1 MNFLKAEFLSSY
13 GLAAQLPPSK
23 GAEVVFCGRSNVGK
37 SSLINKLCNRKSLA
51 RVSSTPG
58 KTTTVNFFSAG
69 EGEFLVDLPGYGY
82 AQRSESEKKRW
93 AALMEH
99 FFNSG
104 RDIRLAVQL
113 LDMRHKPS
121 PEDFEMLGFLFH
133 SKIKTLAVL
142 TKSDKLNKTEY
153 NDKLNSFEEW
163 LKVYGL
169 KSTMPFTV
177 NSSDCAEKLR
187 EKINELLEEKE

>member
-13 GLAAQLPPSK
+13 GLASQLPPSK

-58 KTTTVNFFSAG
+58 KTTTVNMFSAG
-69 EGEFLVDLPGYGY
+69 EGVYLVDLPGYGY

-121 PEDFEMLGFLFH
+121 NEDFDMLGFLFH
-133 SKIKTLAVL
+133 SGIPTVAVL

-153 NDKLNSFEEW
+153 KTNLESFGEW
-163 LKVYGL
+163 LKSYGPRDII
-169 KSTMPFTV
+169 PFTV
-177 NSSDCAEKLR
+177 NSNECAEALR
-187 EKINELLEEKE
+187 DRINELLGE

>member
-13 GLAAQLPPSK
+13 GLASQLPPSK

-58 KTTTVNFFSAG
+58 KTTTVNMFSAG
-69 EGEFLVDLPGYGY
+69 EGEYLVDLPGYGY

-121 PEDFEMLGFLFH
+121 NEDFDMLGFLFH
-133 SKIKTLAVL
+133 SGIPTVAVL

-153 NDKLNSFEEW
+153 KTNLESFGEW
-163 LKVYGL
+163 LKSYGPRDII
-169 KSTMPFTV
+169 PFTV
-177 NSSDCAEKLR
+177 NSNECAEALR
-187 EKINELLEEKE
+187 DRINELLGE